1 MKGDASGLLDEAKV
15 WDFLVITALLIF
27 SAFQLHGFSLLLSLA
42 TVVER
47 SQLPPFGFE
56 VLKSSIGGPVLMS
69 VCTSNSL
76 DYFYHE
82 SNLTGEKL
90 INFFVYF

>member
-1 MKGDASGLLDEAKV
+1 M
-15 WDFLVITALLIF
+15 WDFLVITVLLTF
-27 SAFQLHGFSLLLSLA
+27 SALQLHGFSLLLSLA
-42 TVVER
+42 TVVEK

-56 VLKSSIGGPVLMS
+56 VLKSSIGGPILMS

-82 SNLTGEKL
+82 SNLTGAE
-90 INFFVYF
+90 VYECL